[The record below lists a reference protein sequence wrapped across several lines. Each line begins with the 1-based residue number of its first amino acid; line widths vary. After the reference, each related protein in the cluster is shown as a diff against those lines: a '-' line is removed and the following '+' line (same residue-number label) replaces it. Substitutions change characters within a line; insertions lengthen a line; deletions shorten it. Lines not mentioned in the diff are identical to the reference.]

1 MLMMKNKN
9 RFQTVDAAIISVA
22 HLLHDIYSS
31 FLAPILPLL
40 IEKLSISYSAAGF
53 LSVAQRLPSL
63 LNPVVGL
70 IADKVSVRYFLIVAP
85 SITAISMSL
94 LGVAPNFHVLVVLMV
109 IMGIGAVMFHIPAP
123 VMMRRVSGNRV
134 GLGMSLFMV
143 AGEGARSIGPLIILG
158 AVSLWGLEGTWRLIP
173 LGLACSIF
181 LYARIR
187 NIRISDE
194 FRRNESPKEVRL
206 TIKQAMPTFK
216 TVAGFMGSRSLM
228 KGALSTFLPLYLTH
242 QGASIWLAGISLTVV
257 QFAGATGTLL
267 SGTLSDRIGRRKT
280 LMITAVSSPIL
291 MGLFLMVKG
300 PLLFPLLMV
309 IGFFLMAPT
318 PVLLAS
324 VNEVKSDHPAFVNSV
339 YMMINFIISSVAVM
353 LVGILSD
360 IIGFRLTYQIA
371 VLLSIGAI
379 PVTMQMKKGK

>member
-1 MLMMKNKN
+1 MKNKY

-22 HLLHDIYSS
+22 HLLHDVYSS
-31 FLAPILPLL
+31 FLSPILPLL
-40 IEKLSISYSAAGF
+40 IEKLGMSYSAAGF

-63 LNPVVGL
+63 LSPAVGL
-70 IADKVSVRYFLIVAP
+70 IADKVSVRYFLIAAP

-94 LGVAPNFHVLVVLMV
+94 LGVAPNYHVLVALLV
-109 IMGIGAVMFHIPAP
+109 IMGIGSLMFHVPAP
-123 VMMRRVSGNRV
+123 VMMRRVSGKRV

-143 AGEGARSIGPLIILG
+143 AGEGARSIGPLMILG
-158 AVSLWGLEGTWRLIP
+158 AASLWGLEGTWRLIP
-173 LGLACSIF
+173 LGLACSLF

-194 FRRNESPKEVRL
+194 FSRNESPKDLRL
-206 TIKQAMPTFK
+206 TIKQAMSTFK
-216 TVAGFMGSRSLM
+216 MVAAFMGSRSLM

-257 QFAGATGTLL
+257 QFSGAVGTLL
-267 SGTLSDRIGRRKT
+267 SGTLSDKIGRKKT

-291 MGLFLMVKG
+291 MGLFLVVNG
-300 PLLFPLLMV
+300 PLLFPLLMA

-324 VNEVKSDHPAFVNSV
+324 VNERKSDHPAFVNSI
-339 YMMINFIISSVAVM
+339 YMMINFTISSIAVM

-360 IIGFRLTYQIA
+360 MIGFRLTYQIA

-379 PVTMQMKKGK
+379 PVTIRMKN

>member
-1 MLMMKNKN
+1 MKNKY

-22 HLLHDIYSS
+22 HLLHDVYSS
-31 FLAPILPLL
+31 FLSPILPLL
-40 IEKLSISYSAAGF
+40 IEKLGMSYSAAGF

-63 LNPVVGL
+63 LSPAVGL
-70 IADKVSVRYFLIVAP
+70 IADKVSVRYFLIAAP

-94 LGVAPNFHVLVVLMV
+94 LGVAPNYHVLVALLV
-109 IMGIGAVMFHIPAP
+109 IMGIGSLMFHVPAP
-123 VMMRRVSGNRV
+123 VMMRRVSGKRV

-143 AGEGARSIGPLIILG
+143 AGEGARSIGPLMILG

-173 LGLACSIF
+173 LGLACSLF

-194 FRRNESPKEVRL
+194 FSRNESPKDLRL
-206 TIKQAMPTFK
+206 TIKQAMSTFK
-216 TVAGFMGSRSLM
+216 MVAAFMGSRSLM

-257 QFAGATGTLL
+257 QFSGAVGTLL
-267 SGTLSDRIGRRKT
+267 SGTLSDKIGRKKT
-280 LMITAVSSPIL
+280 LMITAVFSPIL
-291 MGLFLMVKG
+291 MGLFLVVNG
-300 PLLFPLLMV
+300 PLLFPLLMA

-324 VNEVKSDHPAFVNSV
+324 VNERKSDHPAFVNSI
-339 YMMINFIISSVAVM
+339 YMMINFTISSIAVM

-360 IIGFRLTYQIA
+360 MIGFRLTYQIA
-371 VLLSIGAI
+371 VLISIGAI
-379 PVTMQMKKGK
+379 PATIRMKK

>member
-1 MLMMKNKN
+1 MKNKY

-22 HLLHDIYSS
+22 HLLHDVYSS
-31 FLAPILPLL
+31 FLSPILPLL
-40 IEKLSISYSAAGF
+40 IEKLGMSYSAAGF

-63 LNPVVGL
+63 LSPAVGL
-70 IADKVSVRYFLIVAP
+70 IADKVSVRYFLIAAP

-94 LGVAPNFHVLVVLMV
+94 LGVAPNYHVLVALLV
-109 IMGIGAVMFHIPAP
+109 IMGIGSLMFHVPAP
-123 VMMRRVSGNRV
+123 VMMRRVSGKRV

-143 AGEGARSIGPLIILG
+143 AGEGARSIGPLMILG
-158 AVSLWGLEGTWRLIP
+158 AASLWGLEGTWRLIP
-173 LGLACSIF
+173 LGLGCSLF

-194 FRRNESPKEVRL
+194 FSRNESPKDLRRTV
-206 TIKQAMPTFK
+206 KQAMSTFK
-216 TVAGFMGSRSLM
+216 MVAAFMGSRSLM

-257 QFAGATGTLL
+257 QFSGAVGTLL
-267 SGTLSDRIGRRKT
+267 SGTLSDKIGRKKT
-280 LMITAVSSPIL
+280 LMITAVFSPIL
-291 MGLFLMVKG
+291 MGLFLVVNG
-300 PLLFPLLMV
+300 PLFFPLLMA

-324 VNEVKSDHPAFVNSV
+324 VNERKSDHPAFVNSI
-339 YMMINFIISSVAVM
+339 YMMINFTISSIAVM

-360 IIGFRLTYQIA
+360 MIGFRLTYQIA

-379 PVTMQMKKGK
+379 PVTIRMKN

>member
-1 MLMMKNKN
+1 MKNRN
-9 RFQTVDAAIISVA
+9 RFQTVDAVVISVA
-22 HLLHDIYSS
+22 HLLHDVYSS

-40 IEKLSISYSAAGF
+40 IEKLGISYSAAGF

-63 LNPVVGL
+63 LNPAVGL

-94 LGVAPNFHVLVVLMV
+94 LGVAPSYHVLVGLLVF
-109 IMGIGAVMFHIPAP
+109 MGVGSLMFHVPAP
-123 VMMRRVSGNRV
+123 VMMRRVSGKRV

-143 AGEGARSIGPLIILG
+143 AGEGARSIGPLMILG
-158 AVSLWGLEGTWRLIP
+158 AVALWGLEGTWRLIP
-173 LGLACSIF
+173 LGLACSFF
-181 LYARIR
+181 LFARIR

-194 FRRNESPKEVRL
+194 FRRKETPKDIRR
-206 TIKQAMPTFK
+206 TIRQAMSAFK
-216 TVAGFMGSRSLM
+216 VVAGFMGARSLM

-242 QGASIWLAGISLTVV
+242 QGASLWLAGISLTVV
-257 QFAGATGTLL
+257 QFSGAAGTLF
-267 SGTLSDRIGRRKT
+267 SGTLSDKIGRKKT

-291 MGLFLMVKG
+291 MGLFLMVEG
-300 PLLFPLLMV
+300 PFLFPLLMV

-324 VNEVKSDHPAFVNSV
+324 VNEIKSDHPAFVNSV
-339 YMMINFIISSVAVM
+339 YMMINFTISSVAAL
-353 LVGILSD
+353 LVGLLSD
-360 IIGFRLTYQIA
+360 VIGFRLTYQIA

-379 PVTMQMKKGK
+379 PVTMRMKR

>member
-1 MLMMKNKN
+1 MKNKH
-9 RFQTVDAAIISVA
+9 RFQTIDAVIISIA

-31 FLAPILPLL
+31 FLSPILPLL

-70 IADKVSVRYFLIVAP
+70 IADKISVRYFLIVAP
-85 SITAISMSL
+85 TITAISMSL
-94 LGVAPNFHVLVVLMV
+94 LGVAPDYHVLIILLV
-109 IMGIGAVMFHIPAP
+109 IMGFGSLMFHVPGP
-123 VMMRRVSGNRV
+123 VMMRRVSGERV

-143 AGEGARSIGPLIILG
+143 AGEGARSIGPLMILG

-173 LGLACSIF
+173 LGLACSLF

-194 FRRNESPKEVRL
+194 FSRNESPKDLKL
-206 TIKQAMPTFK
+206 TIKRTMSTFK
-216 TVAGFMGSRSLM
+216 MVAAFMGARSFM
-228 KGALSTFLPLYLTH
+228 KGALSTFLPLYLTS
-242 QGASIWLAGISLTVV
+242 QGSSIWLAGVSLTVV
-257 QFAGATGTLL
+257 QFSGAAGTLL
-267 SGTLSDRIGRRKT
+267 SGTLSDKIGRRNT

-291 MGLFLMVKG
+291 MGLFLMVDG
-300 PLLFPLLMV
+300 PLLFPLLMA

-324 VNEVKSDHPAFVNSV
+324 VNEIKSDHPAFVNSV
-339 YMMINFIISSVAVM
+339 YMMINFTISSIAVM
-353 LVGILSD
+353 LIGMLSD
-360 IIGFRLTYQIA
+360 IIGFRPTYLVA
-371 VLLSIGAI
+371 LLLSIVAI
-379 PVTMQMKKGK
+379 PATILMKK